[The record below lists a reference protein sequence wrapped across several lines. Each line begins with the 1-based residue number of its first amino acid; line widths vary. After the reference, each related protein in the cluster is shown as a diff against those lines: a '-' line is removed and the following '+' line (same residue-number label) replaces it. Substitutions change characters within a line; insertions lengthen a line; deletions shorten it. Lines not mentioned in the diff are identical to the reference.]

1 MRMNVQAV
9 VRAYLADALPDA
21 SVRVVVPN
29 PRPERFVLVRREGG
43 ARIDRHRD
51 NAGIGVDCW
60 AKTEAEAA
68 DLASRMSD
76 AMSALEYSDGIASVE
91 EEAFRSD
98 PDPVDS
104 SPRWYGSYTLTT
116 YQTN

>member
-1 MRMNVQAV
+1 MNVQAV

-51 NAGIGVDCW
+51 NRAHIQESSFSRVTSFVWHHGILSIAAAGRRRRPEC
-60 AKTEAEAA
+60 
-68 DLASRMSD
+68 
-76 AMSALEYSDGIASVE
+76 
-91 EEAFRSD
+91 
-98 PDPVDS
+98 
-104 SPRWYGSYTLTT
+104 
-116 YQTN
+116 